1 MKKPL
6 WGARRQYSLL
16 SGLLVV
22 AATTLF
28 PSSLSAQCGVER
40 WPVKTGT
47 DSDAGLV
54 DLTTATHTTIATL
67 TQLPNPNPH
76 HVLSN
81 NRLQPTETTVWEVD
95 AVLDVYA
102 KEPDSD
108 YHLAIKDD
116 AGRSMIAEIPDPNCV
131 QGPSPFSQGISN
143 ARTEFDSQFT
153 AKSQFQSAN
162 IPVRIKGVG
171 MFDFIH
177 GNPQRGVAPNAIE
190 LHPVLDIIFNPP
202 PLQTGDFSISVGAPT
217 VSVGQGASGTVTVGT
232 QGNDQFNSAIAL
244 SVGGLPS
251 GTTANFNPTQIPSP
265 GTGSSTLT
273 ISVGAVTPTGSY
285 PLNLTGTAGSL
296 THSNA
301 LTLNVANV
309 GPSSSISIPSDGST
323 VSGVINVTAIG
334 SSGAAKME
342 IYIDG
347 VLKAWDISASSV
359 IYPWDT
365 SATANGPH
373 TITAKSYDSSGNS
386 GPVASA
392 TVTVSN

>member
-1 MKKPL
+1 MEKPL
-6 WGARRQYSLL
+6 FGARRQYSLL
-16 SGLLVV
+16 SGLLLV
-22 AATTLF
+22 ASATLF
-28 PSSLSAQCGVER
+28 PSSLTAKCGVER

-54 DLTTATHTTIATL
+54 DLTTATHTTIANL
-67 TQLPNPNPH
+67 TQLPNPDPH
-76 HVLSN
+76 HVLGN

-95 AVLDVYA
+95 AVLNAYA
-102 KEPDSD
+102 KESDSD
-108 YHLAIKDD
+108 YHLVIKDD
-116 AGRSMIAEIPDPNCV
+116 AGRTMIAEIPDPGCV

-153 AKSQFQSAN
+153 ATSTFQSAN
-162 IPVRIKGVG
+162 VPIRIRGVG

-177 GNPQRGVAPNAIE
+177 SRPQRGVAPNAIE
-190 LHPVLDIIFNPP
+190 LHPVLDIIFNPTS
-202 PLQTGDFSISVGAPT
+202 LQSGDFSISVGAPT
-217 VSVGQGASGTVTVGT
+217 VSVGQGTSGTVTVAT
-232 QGNDQFNSAIAL
+232 QGNDQFNSAIVL
-244 SVGGLPS
+244 SVSGLPS
-251 GTTANFNPTQIPSP
+251 GTTANFSPAQISSP

-273 ISVGAVTPTGSY
+273 ISAGAVTPTGSY

-301 LTLNVANV
+301 ITLNVANV
-309 GPSSSISIPSDGST
+309 GPSGSISNPSDGST
-323 VSGVINVTAIG
+323 VSGVVNVTAIG
-334 SSGAAKME
+334 SGGVAKME

-365 SATANGPH
+365 SAAANGAH